1 MSDFVRTTAGMAFSA
16 ALAVAGLMLLP
27 AVAASA
33 ATATNLL
40 PNGTFDGGTTSGWK
54 AVNAS
59 LGVASPGADGS
70 TYAAKVTRNTGTS
83 YSMYAY
89 PKPVTGAAA
98 ATQVQGSGEVLGI
111 SGRPLCLMLQE
122 YTAGGSLVQTVKGCV
137 TGSGAWQTLPTVTLT
152 VKTAGDSVGFRVRQ
166 AKAVTGDS
174 FKADSLSLTEVT
186 PPPPPPPPS
195 GVVAQWNMDEPAGST
210 TMIDSSGN
218 GTNGTLKNGV
228 QAGVP
233 GETGTAYLFSG
244 QSYVDVP
251 SSNSLNPGTARVDI
265 SFWLNTTHL
274 PTSGDYDLVRK
285 GVYPDQE
292 YKTELL
298 QSGQIA
304 CAFTGSMGTV
314 TAIGGPSLADGA
326 WHHVECVK
334 TDTQVQ
340 LTIDGTV
347 AATTSGSAGSIST
360 SGDATLGAHPGYDYY
375 QGMLDDVTLT
385 FG

>member
-1 MSDFVRTTAGMAFSA
+1 MAGFVRTAVGA
-16 ALAVAGLMLLP
+16 ALSAAVAGLMLLG
-27 AVAASA
+27 AGAASA
-33 ATATNLL
+33 ATNLL
-40 PNGTFDGGTTSGWK
+40 PNGPFDGGTTSGWK
-54 AVNAS
+54 VVNAS

-70 TYAAKVTRNTGTS
+70 TYAAKVTRTTGTS
-83 YSMYAY
+83 YSMYTY

-98 ATQVQGSGEVLGI
+98 ATQLQGGGEVLGI

-122 YTAGGSLVQTVKGCV
+122 YTPGGSLVQTVKGCV
-137 TGSGAWQTLPTVTLT
+137 TGSGAWQILPTVTLA
-152 VKTAGDSVGFRVRQ
+152 VKTGGDSVGFRIRQ
-166 AKAVTGDS
+166 AKAVSGDS
-174 FKADSLSLTEVT
+174 FRADSLSLTEVT

-195 GVVAQWNMDEPAGST
+195 GLVAQWNMDEPAGST
-210 TMIDSSGN
+210 TMLDSSGN
-218 GTNGTLKNGV
+218 GNNGTPKNGV

-251 SSNSLNPGTARVDI
+251 SSALLNPGTASVDI

-298 QSGQIA
+298 QSGQLA
-304 CAFTGSMGTV
+304 CAFTGSTGTV

-340 LTIDGTV
+340 LSIDGAV
-347 AATTSGSAGSIST
+347 VATTSGSAGSIST

-375 QGMLDDVTLT
+375 QGTLDDVTLT

>member
-1 MSDFVRTTAGMAFSA
+1 MSGFVRTTAGMAVSA
-16 ALAVAGLMLLP
+16 AALVVAGLMLLP

-33 ATATNLL
+33 AAATNLL
-40 PNGTFDGGTTSGWK
+40 PNGTFDSGTTSGWK

-59 LGVASPGADGS
+59 LGVARPGADGS
-70 TYAAKVTRNTGTS
+70 TYAAKVTRATGTS

-89 PKPVTGAAA
+89 PKPVTGLAA
-98 ATQVQGSGEVLGI
+98 ATQLQGSGEVLGL

-174 FKADSLSLTEVT
+174 FQADSLSLTEVT

-195 GVVAQWNMDEPAGST
+195 GVVANWNMDEPAGST
-210 TMIDSSGN
+210 TMLDSSGN
-218 GTNGTLKNGV
+218 GNNGTLKNGV

-251 SSNSLNPGTARVDI
+251 SSNSLNPGTARADI
-265 SFWLNTTHL
+265 SVLAEHHAPAHL
-274 PTSGDYDLVRK
+274 RRLRPGAQRGVPGPGVQDRAAAVR
-285 GVYPDQE
+285 
-292 YKTELL
+292 
-298 QSGQIA
+298 
-304 CAFTGSMGTV
+304 
-314 TAIGGPSLADGA
+314 ADRLRV
-326 WHHVECVK
+326 HR
-334 TDTQVQ
+334 
-340 LTIDGTV
+340 IDGHRHRHRRTQPGGRRLASRRV
-347 AATTSGSAGSIST
+347 RQDRHPSPAQYRRCGGSNHERASWVDLHQRRRHARRAPGLRLLPGNAG
-360 SGDATLGAHPGYDYY
+360 
-375 QGMLDDVTLT
+375 
-385 FG
+385 

>member
-1 MSDFVRTTAGMAFSA
+1 MAGCVRTAVGAALSA
-16 ALAVAGLMLLP
+16 AAAGLMLLG
-27 AVAASA
+27 AGAASA
-33 ATATNLL
+33 AANLL

-70 TYAAKVTRNTGTS
+70 TYAAKVTRTAGTS

-122 YTAGGSLVQTVKGCV
+122 YTPGGSLVQTVKGCV
-137 TGSGAWQTLPTVTLT
+137 TGSGAWQTLPTAILT
-152 VKTAGDSVGFRVRQ
+152 VKTGGDAVGFRIRQ
-166 AKAVTGDS
+166 ANAVTGDS
-174 FKADSLSLTEVT
+174 FRADNLSLTEVT

-195 GVVAQWNMDEPAGST
+195 GLVAQWNMDEPAGST
-210 TMIDSSGN
+210 TMLDSSGN
-218 GTNGTLKNGV
+218 GNNGTLNNGV

-251 SSNSLNPGTARVDI
+251 SSGSLNPGTASMDI

-298 QSGQIA
+298 QSGQLA
-304 CAFTGSMGTV
+304 CAFTGSAGTV

-334 TDTQVQ
+334 TGTQVQ
-340 LTIDGTV
+340 LSIDGAV
-347 AATTSGSAGSIST
+347 VATTSGSAGSIST

-375 QGMLDDVTLT
+375 QGTLDDVTLT

>member
-1 MSDFVRTTAGMAFSA
+1 MAGCVRTAVGAALSA
-16 ALAVAGLMLLP
+16 AAAGLMLLG
-27 AVAASA
+27 AGAASA
-33 ATATNLL
+33 AANLL

-70 TYAAKVTRNTGTS
+70 TYAAKVTRTAGTS

-122 YTAGGSLVQTVKGCV
+122 YTPGGSLVQTVKGCV
-137 TGSGAWQTLPTVTLT
+137 TGSGAWHILPTVPQTD
-152 VKTAGDSVGFRVRQ
+152 KTGGDSVGFRIRQ

-174 FKADSLSLTEVT
+174 FRADSLSLTEVT

-195 GVVAQWNMDEPAGST
+195 GLVAQWNMDEPAGST
-210 TMIDSSGN
+210 TMLDSSGN
-218 GTNGTLKNGV
+218 GNNGTLNNGV

-251 SSNSLNPGTARVDI
+251 SSGSLNPGTASMDI

-298 QSGQIA
+298 QSGQLA
-304 CAFTGSMGTV
+304 CAFTGSAGTV

-334 TDTQVQ
+334 TGTQVQ
-340 LTIDGTV
+340 LSIDGAV
-347 AATTSGSAGSIST
+347 VATTSGSAGSIST

-375 QGMLDDVTLT
+375 QGTLDDVTLT